1 MASPSTLPVS
11 VASEGEQG
19 ASGRAAPDVPQDRI
33 VCIEHPCVIKDID
46 NGVKSLGGE
55 QQLQKLL
62 LPPGETPAAIVSLRP
77 QDPFAKKLVA
87 REAYVNNVLLRVV
100 VPRKTGRKRKRGS
113 NDPFT
118 YEGTEMDRN
127 ERPLTGPE
135 LLQSIRNNKDNYS
148 IEPVGIIHE
157 THRFHSL
164 PDFQMQAGNVPV
176 FRHIANNL
184 LDPNI
189 EGVKNFK
196 IDTAI
201 NPTKRPHIVAPPQ
214 FTQIGQPISYQYEQ
228 NPAVTTITNEKGKK
242 ITINRQKKVAR
253 SVYAIASDNASVPIG
268 PPDSLQRLEDAN
280 KYMQQ
285 AVKNLKALLEERPIV
300 TRRAAYNLC
309 DFGSESLFKDAT
321 QYACYSFRSG
331 PWKDAL
337 VKYGLDP
344 RKDPIY
350 RKYQTLNFQLN
361 SRDGSSATSTK
372 RTRGGGAWSRT
383 ERVQKDVPS
392 DGRPPSHI
400 FDGEHVSTNGKMWQV
415 CDLTEPSLSDLLST
429 QSLRET
435 CDTFQTGWYHNGTWC
450 IARIIMRDQTRI
462 LLSGSKIS
470 DDDREAYR
478 ACTTD
483 IPDELGSD
491 ESFKATYLTDVNGS
505 PSDKVQALSTSIRQM
520 AKSDLSI
527 KAKSL
532 EVAAQ
537 SGEDKSRKGNE
548 GADEDEEGDDDDD
561 DADGDAIDDIEMLER
576 GDIDDLD
583 DAEGEAEDST
593 SSPEND

>member
-1 MASPSTLPVS
+1 M
-11 VASEGEQG
+11 
-19 ASGRAAPDVPQDRI
+19 
-33 VCIEHPCVIKDID
+33 
-46 NGVKSLGGE
+46 
-55 QQLQKLL
+55 L

-77 QDPFAKKLVA
+77 QDPYAKKLVA

-100 VPRKTGRKRKRGS
+100 VPRRTGRKRKRGS

-118 YEGTEMDRN
+118 YEGTAVKQN

-135 LLQSIRNNKDNYS
+135 LLQSIRNNKGDYS
-148 IEPVGIIHE
+148 IEPVGVIHE

-164 PDFQMQAGNVPV
+164 PDFQMQSGNIPI
-176 FRHIANNL
+176 FRQIANNL
-184 LDPNI
+184 LDPRV
-189 EGVKNFK
+189 ERVKNFK
-196 IDTAI
+196 VDTVI

-242 ITINRQKKVAR
+242 ITINRQKKETR
-253 SVYAIASDNASVPIG
+253 SIYAIASDEASVPSG

-344 RKDPIY
+344 RRDPLY
-350 RKYQTLNFQLN
+350 RKYQTLNFQIN
-361 SRDGSSATSTK
+361 SRDATSATSTK
-372 RTRGGGAWSRT
+372 KTRGGGAWSRT

-392 DGRPPSHI
+392 DGRPPSHV
-400 FDGEHVSTNGKMWQV
+400 FDGEHISTNGKMWQV
-415 CDLTEPSLSDLLST
+415 CDLTEPSLLDLFST
-429 QSLRET
+429 HSLRET

-450 IARIIMRDQTRI
+450 TARIIMRDQIGI
-462 LLSGSKIS
+462 LLSGSKPS
-470 DDDREAYR
+470 DDDHEAYR
-478 ACTTD
+478 ACATE
-483 IPDELGSD
+483 IPDELISD
-491 ESFKATYLTDVNGS
+491 ESFKGTYLTDIHGS
-505 PSDKVQALSTSIRQM
+505 PSDKLQVLSTSIRQM

-537 SGEDKSRKGNE
+537 SGKDKTKGRKGDGE
-548 GADEDEEGDDDDD
+548 DADEDEDDD
-561 DADGDAIDDIEMLER
+561 DADGDAMDDIEMLER
-576 GDIDDLD
+576 GDIDDMD
-583 DAEGEAEDST
+583 DAEGEAEDAA